1 MQTTAPKEECR
12 KGYCGTKKTAESLT
26 APESIFKE
34 QSGGNIDSWIMG
46 ARRDAAELKKQ
57 QNP

>member
-1 MQTTAPKEECR
+1 MEGAGGDTAEL
-12 KGYCGTKKTAESLT
+12 KKTAESLT

-46 ARRDAAELKKQ
+46 AGRDAAELKKQ